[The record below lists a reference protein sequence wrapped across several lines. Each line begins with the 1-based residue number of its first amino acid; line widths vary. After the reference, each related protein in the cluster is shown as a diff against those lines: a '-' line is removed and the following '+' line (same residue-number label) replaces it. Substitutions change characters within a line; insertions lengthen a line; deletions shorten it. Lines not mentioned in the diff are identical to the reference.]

1 MSAEQVVRSYFDALE
16 AKDLA
21 RLNEVVSPDL
31 VFVTPLR
38 PLGKQD
44 LLRVFSAIFDAFPDW
59 RFDHQELVTAGDTVK
74 TKLRMTGTH
83 TGTFVPP
90 IRALKPIKATGKK
103 VVLPEQEFVYYVDSG
118 KIARIVSEPV
128 PDGGIPGLLT
138 QLGVRLPPLWLIRL
152 IAKVSGL
159 VRRGAPSA

>member
-1 MSAEQVVRSYFDALE
+1 
-16 AKDLA
+16 
-21 RLNEVVSPDL
+21 
-31 VFVTPLR
+31 
-38 PLGKQD
+38 
-44 LLRVFSAIFDAFPDW
+44 
-59 RFDHQELVTAGDTVK
+59 
-74 TKLRMTGTH
+74 MTGTH

-128 PDGGIPGLLT
+128 PDGGIPGLLK